1 MTYQNYEGF
10 YPPGLPGRPGSPPRQ
25 PLEARSSSV
34 SSTSSSASYSV
45 PYDIAATHNV
55 GISRTVSPAS
65 GVSDLE
71 TDPVLYSRNQFST
84 IAQEHTP
91 ASGVSGSGAGAV
103 IYSRNHYQ
111 TLGHEH
117 QSPFRSHATPLPSQL
132 LQAQATSSHP
142 FYSAFQAPRQILPLP
157 PYSGYSVGALHPQST
172 SLHQQPT
179 SLDHQ
184 SSSLY
189 HQPSSLHHQ
198 PSSLHYQPSPLH
210 YESWPQDCAP
220 TPYHSLPTPPSHQLP
235 PQNQPRARSATPDD
249 TPPLLRFLQ
258 QLSPAIILQIQE
270 EVTWFHCWKLY
281 RTNRW
286 FRHNFHPDRLP
297 EHLKIG
303 GLLSA
308 EKNEGREDPEESDT
322 PRTTK
327 PRKNFNFFGCYHCHR
342 FRGYEYFESQKY
354 GMLATQ
360 GDGRDGGGAE
370 REQSYTPPPSK
381 SSSLSPPANPHYDPS
396 LTRSSLRASAAA
408 KGRRTSTS
416 PAGDAST
423 SHARA
428 RKTSAE
434 RRFCVDCGLR
444 KEFYKPRDVIDL
456 HRPLNKGNALWV
468 CDCRKL
474 RHRLTEGKCYDC
486 DATVPYS
493 VLVAR

>member
-1 MTYQNYEGF
+1 MTYHHHEGF
-10 YPPGLPGRPGSPPRQ
+10 YPPGPPPRQ

-34 SSTSSSASYSV
+34 SSTSSSTSYSV
-45 PYDIAATHNV
+45 PYDAVTTHNV

-71 TDPVLYSRNQFST
+71 ADSVLYSRNQFPTLSHEHQST
-84 IAQEHTP
+84 
-91 ASGVSGSGAGAV
+91 SGVSGPEAGAV

-111 TLGHEH
+111 ALGHEH
-117 QSPFRSHATPLPSQL
+117 QPAFRSHTTPLPSQL
-132 LQAQATSSHP
+132 LHAAEAASPHP
-142 FYSAFQAPRQILPLP
+142 FYSSFQSPRQILPLP
-157 PYSGYSVGALHPQST
+157 PYSGGYSVGPLHPQPA

-179 SLDHQ
+179 SLDHHQ
-184 SSSLY
+184 SPSLY
-189 HQPSSLHHQ
+189 HQ

-210 YESWPQDCAP
+210 YETWPQDCAP
-220 TPYHSLPTPPSHQLP
+220 TAYHSLPTPPSHQLP
-235 PQNQPRARSATPDD
+235 PQNQPPAKSPTPDE
-249 TPPLLRFLQ
+249 PGPLLRFLQ
-258 QLSPAIILQIQE
+258 QLSPAVILQIQE
-270 EVTWFHCWKLY
+270 HVSWFHCWKVY

-286 FRHNFHPDRLP
+286 FRDNFHPDKLP
-297 EHLKIG
+297 ERLKIG

-308 EKNEGREDPEESDT
+308 EKNEGREDPEDSDI
-322 PRTTK
+322 PRTSK
-327 PRKNFNFFGCYHCHR
+327 PRKNFNFFGCYHCYR
-342 FRGYEYFESQKY
+342 FRGFEYFESQKY
-354 GMLATQ
+354 GMLATTQ
-360 GDGRDGGGAE
+360 GDGREE

-416 PAGDAST
+416 PAGDTCST

-428 RKTSAE
+428 RKTSEE

-493 VLVAR
+493 VPVAR